1 MWNYRVI
8 RKRTVLA
15 NPKSKNKRT
24 YFTYAIHE
32 AYYDKKGKVGT
43 ITQESINPFGENVEE
58 LRHSWVMMAEAFG
71 QSILDYD
78 NIPEPGYERKEDP
91 IGTVL
96 DERMKKLETGDEELI
111 PWDEVKRKMEEKYGH
126 LDEEQYEKEVENER
140 KEKEKIHAD
149 YFIGVSPLEK
159 LIKNLHLDYKEY
171 LIRDKAE
178 NPWNYKEDAEQ
189 KNGADHKSRADFG

>member
-1 MWNYRVI
+1 MWNYRVV

-15 NPKSKNKRT
+15 DTKSKKERT

-32 AYYDKKGKVGT
+32 AYYDKNGKVGS

-78 NIPEPGYERKEDP
+78 NIPEPGYKRKEDP
-91 IGTVL
+91 IGSIL
-96 DERMKKLETGDEELI
+96 DERMKKLETGDGEFI
-111 PWDEVKRKMEEKYGH
+111 PWDEVKRKMKEKHGY
-126 LDEEQYEKEVENER
+126 LDQEQYEKKVENER
-140 KEKEKIHAD
+140 KKKEKIHEE

-159 LIKNLHLDYKEY
+159 LIKNLYSDYKEY

-178 NPWNYKEDAEQ
+178 NPWNYKKDA
-189 KNGADHKSRADFG
+189 

>member
-1 MWNYRVI
+1 MYEKELYLQI
-8 RKRTVLA
+8 LKA
-15 NPKSKNKRT
+15 KKKRT

-71 QSILDYD
+71 QPILDYD

-91 IGTVL
+91 IGTAL
-96 DERMKKLETGDEELI
+96 DERIKKLETGDEELI
-111 PWDEVKRKMEEKYGH
+111 PWEEVKKKMEEKYGH

-189 KNGADHKSRADFG
+189 INSAECKKPRPLI